1 MSEVRRVVRRA
12 GSRLALID
20 MFRVLAVALTAALAL
35 VLLARIVERS
45 FGLGDTFVTVWPKV
59 WVWAPVAVIVA
70 TLIGTFARMKKTG
83 AVAQELDERAGL
95 KEALSTALYIEKAQD
110 AWSQNVVSE
119 AQRIAVGVNVNRAI
133 PMEAPR
139 LWPVPVFTGLALAIA
154 WFAMPNLDLLGVT
167 EKKVTEVKRQ
177 EAVQAVKA
185 DIQTKEAEL
194 KKLMEKAKVTM
205 TDETGEAEGQEQ
217 KPEANDPDAMRRAA
231 VKKLT
236 SLTEKLEAEKEGE
249 KAAQAEAIKE
259 AMKQLKQP
267 GQGPLNDF
275 SRALSKGDFNKA
287 SEMLKQIEE
296 QMADGSMTPE
306 AQDQA
311 KKQMENLS
319 KQLEKLAQ
327 DQQQLQ
333 KKLEQQG
340 LDKKSA
346 EDVAK
351 KAASGNPEDLKKALE
366 QMKNMTD
373 EQKKQMME
381 MAKAAQ
387 QAQSQCQNMSQ
398 AMSKAAQ
405 GMTQEGLQQEGMEGM
420 EQLMNELSESEMMQ
434 NDMQNLDAALE
445 EAKKQLADMA
455 GECMGGDCEGEGQGM
470 GKGKTGKFREGTS
483 RAQGNGTGG
492 PGQGNGA
499 SPESQATD
507 YTTEKVK
514 ANVKN
519 TGGPIIGSRLV
530 YGEQVR
536 GESVAE
542 FADVVE
548 ASIAESAEA
557 FEGGT
562 VPREYHDAVK
572 TYFGRLQEKVK
583 KDKGEV
589 KPVVP
594 PPATP
599 AAAPK

>member
-1 MSEVRRVVRRA
+1 MSEVRRVARKA

-20 MFRVLAVALTAALAL
+20 MFRVLAVVLTAALAL
-35 VLLARIVERS
+35 ILLTRIVERS
-45 FGLGDTFVTVWPKV
+45 FGLGDTFAAVWPKV
-59 WVWAPVAVIVA
+59 WIWTPVGVLLA
-70 TLIGTFARMKKTG
+70 TLIATYARLKKTG

-110 AWSQNVVSE
+110 PWSQNMLTE
-119 AQRIAVGVNVNRAI
+119 AQRIAVGVKVNRAI

-167 EKKVTEVKRQ
+167 EKKVAEVKKN

-185 DIQTKEAEL
+185 DIQTKENEL
-194 KKLMEKAKVTM
+194 KKMLEKAKVTM

-236 SLTEKLEAEKEGE
+236 VLTEKLETEKEGE

-275 SRALSKGDFNKA
+275 TKALAKGDFNKA
-287 SEMLKQIEE
+287 SEMLKQIEN
-296 QMADGSMTPE
+296 QMADGSMSPE
-306 AQDQA
+306 DQA
-311 KKQMENLS
+311 QTKKQMENLA
-319 KQLEKLAQ
+319 KQLEKAGQ
-327 DQQQLQ
+327 EQQQLQ
-333 KKLEQQG
+333 KKLEEQG
-340 LDKKSA
+340 LDKKTA

-351 KAASGNPEDLKKALE
+351 KAASSNPDELKKALE
-366 QMKNMTD
+366 QMKNMSE
-373 EQKKQMME
+373 EQKKQLME

-387 QAQSQCQNMSQ
+387 KAQGQCQNMSQ

-405 GMTQEGLQQEGMEGM
+405 GMTQQGLQQEGMEGM
-420 EQLMNELSESEMMQ
+420 EQLATELSEAEMMQ

-514 ANVKN
+514 ANVNN

-542 FADVVE
+542 FSSVVE
-548 ASIAESAEA
+548 SSTAEA
-557 FEGGT
+557 AEALEGQT
-562 VPREYHDAVK
+562 IPREYHDAVK

-583 KDKGEV
+583 KDKGEA
-589 KPVVP
+589 KPV
-594 PPATP
+594 TP
-599 AAAPK
+599 APAAPAAPK